1 MAGKPGATQARNQPS
16 GTPLLAERISR
27 MARKRAIKALVP
39 AAFLAALAASGCA
52 IAPAGDPTG
61 PCPVASAGG
70 WRAWVDLMPGPD
82 RPKLW
87 VVGKVS
93 APTGGWTFAL
103 ERGPIQESYPAVQ
116 QVILRA
122 VPPAGPATQAFVTH
136 ELQESFPYPQEIG
149 AVTVRCGSEVLAA
162 IPRVERA
169 H

>member
-1 MAGKPGATQARNQPS
+1 MRT
-16 GTPLLAERISR
+16 
-27 MARKRAIKALVP
+27 LVP
-39 AAFLAALAASGCA
+39 AALLAALAASGCA
-52 IAPAGDPTG
+52 VEPVREPIG

-87 VVGKVS
+87 VVGRVS

-122 VPPAGPATQAFVTH
+122 VPPEGPATQAFVTH

-149 AVTVRCGSEVLAA
+149 AVTVRCGSQVIAA
-162 IPRVERA
+162 IPTVERA

>member
-1 MAGKPGATQARNQPS
+1 MTW
-16 GTPLLAERISR
+16 
-27 MARKRAIKALVP
+27 KRVKKALVP
-39 AAFLAALAASGCA
+39 AAFLAALPASGCA
-52 IAPAGDPTG
+52 IAPAGDPIG
-61 PCPVASAGG
+61 PCPVANAGG

-122 VPPAGPATQAFVTH
+122 VPPAGPSTQAFVTH

-149 AVTVRCGSEVLAA
+149 AVTVRCGNQVLAA
-162 IPRVERA
+162 IPTVERA